1 LPDKNALHELEGL
14 EPGRIISYIEMCQHE
29 RVSLQRGMNFRLR
42 DGVSVIL
49 MSRRP
54 GAPYADL
61 VEEDGRVLT
70 YEGHDV
76 PAQIGGPS
84 PKTVDQPLTS
94 SNGRPTQNKL
104 FYDAAR
110 SAAQSSQAPE
120 LVRVYEKIKQGI
132 WTYNG
137 TFHLTDAWIAHPGR
151 RKVFKFRLVLTEE
164 APPQTPTDLLV
175 DLQHNRL
182 IPSEVKLEVWKR
194 DLGRCVICG
203 KQDNLHFDHDVPFS
217 KGGSSL
223 VVSNIRVLCARHNL
237 AKHDRIE

>member
-1 LPDKNALHELEGL
+1 
-14 EPGRIISYIEMCQHE
+14 
-29 RVSLQRGMNFRLR
+29 MNFRLR

-76 PAQIGGPS
+76 PARVGGPS

-104 FYDAAR
+104 FFNSAKR
-110 SAAQSSQAPE
+110 AAQGSQKPE

-137 TFHLTDAWIAHPGR
+137 AFHLTNAWIAHSGH
-151 RKVFKFRLVLTEE
+151 RKVFKFRLVSAGDAPAQTSTE
-164 APPQTPTDLLV
+164 LHV

-203 KQDNLHFDHDVPFS
+203 KQDNLHFDHEVPFS

-223 VVSNIRVLCARHNL
+223 VASNIRVLCARHNL